1 MPREEGLSL
10 RTRVGLALLCV
21 GLPLLA
27 ILSYNIGFVNSED
40 QTLAMV
46 DHYKTANQMVRNRLQ
61 GCQKV
66 VSESGDS
73 EKAEQD
79 LEDYYRM
86 EEYQLGEENE
96 ALHQGN
102 EKLRLQREQCED
114 KTAAALN
121 QRFENDPA
129 ETVISLSFQVEDLE
143 EELADS
149 NATKKANRNS
159 LKERVRALR
168 LENQQIRSNLNAWQE
183 ELDRQ
188 ERLFQEWNAEQERAA
203 ENDYGFGQAGVSE
216 DQWWSDDFAGTDAD
230 KENLKKL
237 NSGVR
242 ADADNVYD
250 PKKDGDEAAQ
260 WAEWDKFVEEQM
272 AKEDVDY
279 MSWDDVLP
287 TPVPTKA

>member
-1 MPREEGLSL
+1 MPREDGWSL

-21 GLPLLA
+21 GLPLLG

-40 QTLAMV
+40 TTMAMV

-66 VSESGDS
+66 VANSGDS

-79 LEDYYRM
+79 LEDYYRL
-86 EEYQLGEENE
+86 EEFQLSEENE

-102 EKLRLQREQCED
+102 EQLSLQSEQCED
-114 KTAAALN
+114 KHNAALN
-121 QRFENDPA
+121 ARFENDPA
-129 ETVISLSFQVEDLE
+129 ETVITLSFEVEDLE
-143 EELADS
+143 EELAGKNQS
-149 NATKKANRNS
+149 KKADRNT

-203 ENDYGFGQAGVSE
+203 ENDRGFGEAGAE
-216 DQWWSDDFAGTDAD
+216 DAWWSDGYGGGEGD

-237 NSGVR
+237 NSGMR
-242 ADADNVYD
+242 DGADKVYD
-250 PKKDGDEAAQ
+250 PTKGGDEDEQ
-260 WAEWDKFVEEQM
+260 WRDWDKFVEEQ
-272 AKEDVDY
+272 AAQEDVDY
-279 MSWDDVLP
+279 MAWDDVLP
-287 TPVPTKA
+287 TPVPTPA